1 MKRHMMKGVT
11 GRIAIAVLLLSAI
24 GCEDDPPLAP
34 DAPLAA
40 GLAAS
45 SNLSASAV
53 SPSQVD
59 LAWQDNSP
67 NETGF
72 EVHRSTTGPAGAFA
86 LLAKTGAN
94 VISYGDGGL
103 TPTTQYCYKVRAFRK
118 SGRNTSYSAFSNT
131 ACATTLGPPA
141 APSNVNATPPSSIR
155 VDVTWTDNSLTEN
168 GFQLDSS
175 ANSAGPWVSV
185 KRLGANVTSYS
196 ESRATEVQV
205 CYRVIAFNAHGES
218 APSNVDCTAPPAF
231 PTNLTAAS
239 VEAQSIDLTWADN
252 SEVEDGYEVQ
262 RAGADF
268 LFSVIANLPANASGY
283 RDGSVNPDALYW
295 YRVRAL
301 KDGGGSH
308 FSSYADAFIAGSPP
322 SAPSDTRA
330 VPNTSTSVVVSWT
343 DQSANDD
350 GFRVERSTDGGA
362 SWVTVGTTP
371 WNQASF
377 VDGAL
382 ASEQQVCYR
391 VFAFNG
397 KGDSGPSN
405 VACTAPPAAPTG
417 LVATP
422 ADAFAIDLTWTD
434 NSSVEDAYEVWRL
447 FSDCGYYYYCHDYYA
462 PIATLGRDATSY
474 RDTGL
479 NPSESHA
486 YFVVA
491 LKDGGYSDQSNV
503 ATATTNP

>member
-1 MKRHMMKGVT
+1 MLAARQYSLAGSV
-11 GRIAIAVLLLSAI
+11 VLLSLLA
-24 GCEDDPPLAP
+24 CDRRQPLEP
-34 DAPLAA
+34 SLAA

-72 EVHRSTTGPAGAFA
+72 EVHRSTTGSGGTFTS
-86 LLAKTGAN
+86 LAKTGAN
-94 VISYGDGGL
+94 VTSYSDLGL
-103 TPTTQYCYKVRAFRK
+103 TANTNYCYKVRAFK
-118 SGRNTSYSAFSNT
+118 THGRTTSYSAFSNT

-155 VDVTWTDNSLTEN
+155 VDVTWTDNSLTET

-218 APSNVDCTAPPAF
+218 APSNVDCTAPPAR
-231 PTNLTAAS
+231 PTNLAAAAA
-239 VEAQSIDLTWADN
+239 VDAQSIDLTWVDN
-252 SEVEDGYEVQ
+252 SQVEDGYEVQ

-268 LFSVIANLPANASGY
+268 LFSVIAHVPVNASGY
-283 RDGSVNPDALYW
+283 RDASVNPDTRYW
-295 YRVRAL
+295 YQVRAL

-308 FSSYADAFIAGSPP
+308 FSDPVDALIVGSPP
-322 SAPSDTRA
+322 SAPSDTRG

-350 GFRVERSTDGGA
+350 GFRVEHSTDGGA
-362 SWVTVGTTP
+362 SWATIGTTP
-371 WNQASF
+371 WNQPSF
-377 VDGAL
+377 VDGAPPSEPL
-382 ASEQQVCYR
+382 ASDQRVCYR
-391 VFAFNG
+391 VFAFNS

-405 VACTAPPAAPTG
+405 MACTAPPAAPTG

-422 ADAFAIDLTWTD
+422 ADAFTIDLTWSD

-447 FSDCGYYYYCHDYYA
+447 FTDCGYYYGCYDYYA

-479 NPSESHA
+479 NPSESHW
-486 YFVVA
+486 YYVVA
-491 LKDGGYSDQSNV
+491 LKDGGYSDASNV